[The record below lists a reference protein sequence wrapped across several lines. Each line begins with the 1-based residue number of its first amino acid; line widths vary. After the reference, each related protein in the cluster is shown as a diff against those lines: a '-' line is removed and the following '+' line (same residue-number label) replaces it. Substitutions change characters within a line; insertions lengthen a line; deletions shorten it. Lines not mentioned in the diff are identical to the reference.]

1 MIPNELTSL
10 VTDVKRFKEENCVSD
25 GEIGVAND
33 FIIIVGDAL
42 LRRERDKFWEEQ
54 EIKNKGI
61 DPENFV
67 SES

>member
-33 FIIIVGDAL
+33 FIVIIGDAL
-42 LRRERDKFWEEQ
+42 LRIGRDKFWEEQ
-54 EIKNKGI
+54 EIKNRM
-61 DPENFV
+61 EV
-67 SES
+67 VE